1 MLAQFSDSPN
11 KSWLNIDIAVE
22 IINRMI
28 AEQMKGLH
36 KFCSLYEY
44 AGISYDEYKNN
55 SEYQAYINQIK
66 SFRNEIN
73 QLYKGENM
81 ENILNKVENDYA
93 PYIKNMFNQTQ
104 YALN

>member
-11 KSWLNIDIAVE
+11 KSWLNIDIAIE

-36 KFCSLYEY
+36 KFCSPYEY
-44 AGISYDEYKNN
+44 AGISYDEYRND
-55 SEYQAYINQIK
+55 SEYQAYMSKINDFK
-66 SFRNEIN
+66 NEIR
-73 QLYKGENM
+73 QLYKGENI
-81 ENILNKVENDYA
+81 EKILNKVENDYA

-104 YALN
+104 YA